1 LQVCQS
7 AFAGQGDVNDMIE
20 GFLRTIGAYALYER
34 WLDKQVRKQL
44 IPEHVGIILDGNRR
58 WALATLGKE
67 FEGHMRG
74 AKTGEHFLEWCLD
87 LKIKTITVYA
97 FSMENF
103 NRPKK
108 EVQMILGIIEDEAR
122 HLLKDPRIHQNKI
135 RVKTLGRVD
144 LLPKGLQQALR
155 KIEDATGSYDEHYLN
170 IAVAYGGRAEII
182 DAARKIA
189 GDVEDGSVA
198 PREIDEHLF
207 MKYLY
212 TAHLPNPYPDLIIR
226 TSGEERLSGFL
237 LWQSAYSE
245 FCFLD
250 VYWPEFRRIDLL
262 RAVRTYQQ
270 RRRRYGQ

>member
-1 LQVCQS
+1 ML
-7 AFAGQGDVNDMIE
+7 E
-20 GFLRTIGAYALYER
+20 GFLRAIGAYAFYEK
-34 WLDKQVRKQL
+34 WLSEQVRKQA

-58 WALATLGKE
+58 WAIGRSGILYD
-67 FEGHMRG
+67 GHRYG
-74 AKTGEHFLEWCLD
+74 AKTSENFLEWCLD
-87 LKIKTITVYA
+87 LDIKTITLYV

-103 NRPKK
+103 SRPRD
-108 EVQMILGIIEDEAR
+108 EVETIFNIIEEEAR
-122 HLLKDPRIHQNKI
+122 KLLRDQRLHKNQV
-135 RVKTLGRVD
+135 RVKALGRLE
-144 LLPKGLQQALR
+144 LLPERLQKVLLE
-155 KIEDATGSYDEHYLN
+155 IEEATATYQKHYLN
-170 IAVAYGGRAEII
+170 IALAYGGRTEII

-189 GDVEDGSVA
+189 GDIQAGSA
-198 PREIDEHLF
+198 KPEEIDENFF

-262 RAVRTYQQ
+262 RAVRTYQM
-270 RRRRYGQ
+270 RRRRFGR